1 MEKITVVEC
10 INGCWMEKNDC
21 LWMHG
26 WRKKLMVVG
35 WINGCWMEKKMIVYG
50 CMAGGRKELLL
61 DGYMAAG

>member
-26 WRKKLMVVG
+26 WRKKRMVVGSINSWREKRMVVG
-35 WINGCWMEKKMIVYG
+35 WIHGWSEKRMV
-50 CMAGGRKELLL
+50 
-61 DGYMAAG
+61 D